1 MSSAGDSQGGGGHR
15 NLKTQNTKCCDIDG
29 RKSGLVLERAECL
42 PSADDIIRA
51 HERAAKQKKA
61 DEDAMAA
68 ERGVERQ
75 DPIEAGW
82 DDDLGKPEDTPA
94 IDYLGE

>member
-1 MSSAGDSQGGGGHR
+1 MKA
-15 NLKTQNTKCCDIDG
+15 C

-42 PSADDIIRA
+42 PSPDDIIRE
-51 HERAAKQKKA
+51 HERAARQKKA
-61 DEDAMAA
+61 DEDAAAA
-68 ERGVERQ
+68 EQGAERQ